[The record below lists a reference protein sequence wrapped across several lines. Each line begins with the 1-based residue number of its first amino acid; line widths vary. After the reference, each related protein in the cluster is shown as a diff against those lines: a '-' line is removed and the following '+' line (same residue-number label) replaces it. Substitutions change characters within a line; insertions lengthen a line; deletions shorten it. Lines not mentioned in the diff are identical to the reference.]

1 MNPRTEA
8 AEHYQQA
15 LKVGKKTQKNLI
27 HLGQYPYLQILDEI
41 LPGYA
46 LAGQEELG
54 TIEIPA
60 DRIVGT
66 KTRGRSDAFAAN
78 FMPLIP
84 DKSEFALKWQNLC
97 QYHLGEAGIRDPIFC
112 YEFLGRF
119 YVQEGNKRVSVLKY
133 FDAASIMG
141 KVIRIVPAECE
152 KPEVIAYKEFL
163 TYYPKTKL
171 YEIAFSRLNSFPK
184 LQAALGHDVDHIWTE
199 EERRNFRSSF
209 YYFNRAFEKLS
220 DEPMTATTA
229 DALLEW
235 LKLYPFESIKTMSNA
250 ELLSSLES
258 IWPTVKGIGRE
269 NVIEINTQSP
279 ASDEKNFKNR
289 RAFSMMPSY
298 LNIAFVH
305 ELIRKR
311 SNWVCSHNAGSIY
324 MEECLG
330 DQVVVQ
336 RFAGVGTGADA
347 ERIMELAIKNGA
359 EVIFTTTA
367 PMLKACRRV
376 AARHPE
382 TKILNCSVGMPYTDV
397 RTYYS
402 RIYEGKFITGAIAGA
417 LSKSDTIGYI
427 ASYPIFG
434 VAAGINAF
442 ALGAQLTNPN
452 AKIALK
458 WTHVAGEPLAEL
470 RDLGVDVISTLDIPQ
485 QGMGRGQW
493 GMFRYQEDGQRE
505 WIGSPYWDW
514 GAFYVQIARSILSGD
529 WDSSIFNR
537 KDERAVNYW
546 WGIANGVIGL
556 EWTEDM
562 PDGTKSLANLLTE
575 GIRHGTVDPFL
586 RRIVSQDGTVRN
598 EGRNVFTPYEIL
610 HMDWLCN
617 NVIGSIPEFEA
628 LSAKAQEITRLQGI
642 YRDKIPPEKAEAQKE
657 TR

>member
-1 MNPRTEA
+1 MNAQTES

-15 LKVGKKTQKNLI
+15 LKAGRKAQRQMI
-27 HLGQYPYLQILDEI
+27 HLGRNPHLQILDEI
-41 LPGYA
+41 LPDYPTD
-46 LAGQEELG
+46 GQEELG

-66 KTRGRSDAFAAN
+66 KTRGRSDAFATN
-78 FMPLIP
+78 FMPLMS

-97 QYHLGEAGIRDPIFC
+97 RYHLGETGIRDPIFC

-133 FDAASIMG
+133 FDAASITG
-141 KVIRIVPAECE
+141 KVIRIVPGESNR
-152 KPEVIAYKEFL
+152 PEVIAYKEFL

-184 LQAALGHDVDHIWTE
+184 LQAALGYDVDHVWTE

-209 YYFNRAFEKLS
+209 YYFNRAFDKLCE
-220 DEPMTATTA
+220 EPIVATPA

-235 LKLYPFESIKTMSNA
+235 LKLYSFENIKTMSNA
-250 ELLSSLES
+250 ELLGSLES
-258 IWPTVKGIGRE
+258 IWPTVKGIGSN
-269 NVIEINTQSP
+269 NVIDLNTKSIP
-279 ASDEKNFKNR
+279 KDEKSFKNR

-305 ELIRKR
+305 ELLPEN
-311 SNWVCSHNAGSIY
+311 SNWVSAHDAGSVY

-330 DQVVVQ
+330 EQVVVQ
-336 RFAGVGTGADA
+336 RFVGVGTGEDA
-347 ERIMELAIKNGA
+347 ERAMEIAIKNGA

-367 PMLKACRRV
+367 PMIKSCRRV

-382 TKILNCSVGMPYTDV
+382 VKILNCSVGMPYTDV

-402 RIYEGKFITGAIAGA
+402 RIYEGKFVSGAIAGA
-417 LSKSDTIGYI
+417 LSKCDTIGYI

-434 VAAGINAF
+434 VIAGINAF

-452 AKIALK
+452 VKIALK
-458 WTHVAGEPLAEL
+458 WSHVVGNPVGEL
-470 RDLGVDVISTLDIPQ
+470 REQNVDIVSTLDIPQ
-485 QGMGRGQW
+485 KGLGREAW
-493 GMFRYQEDGQRE
+493 GMFHLQPDGQSE
-505 WIGSPYWDW
+505 WIASPYWDW
-514 GAFYVQIARSILSGD
+514 GAFYVQISRSILSGE
-529 WDSSIFNR
+529 WESPIFKY
-537 KDERAVNYW
+537 KDKRAVNYW

-556 EWTEDM
+556 EWTQDM
-562 PDGTKSLANLLTE
+562 PDGTKALANLLME

-586 RRIVSQDGTVRN
+586 RKVISQEGIVRN
-598 EGRNVFTPYEIL
+598 EGDDVFTPEEIL

-617 NVIGSIPEFEA
+617 NIIGSIPSFEE
-628 LSAKAQEITRLQGI
+628 LSEKAQKITRLQGI
-642 YRDKIPPEKAEAQKE
+642 YRDQIPPEKI
-657 TR
+657 

>member
-1 MNPRTEA
+1 MNSRTES

-15 LKVGKKTQKNLI
+15 LKAGRKTQKHLI
-27 HLGQYPYLQILDEI
+27 HQGKYPYLQILDEI

-46 LAGQEELG
+46 TAGQEELG

-97 QYHLGEAGIRDPIFC
+97 HYHLGETGIRDPIFC

-133 FDAASIMG
+133 FDAAAIMG
-141 KVIRIVPAECE
+141 KVIRIVPGESDQ
-152 KPEVIAYKEFL
+152 PEVIAYKEFL

-171 YEIAFSRLNSFPK
+171 YEIAFSRLNSFSK
-184 LQAALGHDVDHIWTE
+184 LQAALGHDPDHVWTE

-220 DEPMTATTA
+220 EEQMTATPA

-235 LKLYPFESIKTMSNA
+235 LKLYPFEAIKTMSNA

-269 NVIEINTQSP
+269 NVIEINTRSNP
-279 ASDEKNFKNR
+279 SDEKTFKNR

-305 ELIRKR
+305 ELLPEN
-311 SNWVCSHNAGSIY
+311 SNWVSAHNAGSIY
-324 MEECLG
+324 LEECLG

-336 RFAGVGTGADA
+336 RFVGVGTGEDA
-347 ERIMELAIKNGA
+347 ERAMEIAIKNGA

-402 RIYEGKFITGAIAGA
+402 RIYEGKFISGAIAGA
-417 LSKSDTIGYI
+417 LSKSNTIGYI

-434 VAAGINAF
+434 VTAGINAF

-458 WTHVAGEPLAEL
+458 WSHVSGDPLQEL
-470 RDLGVDVISTLDIPQ
+470 RELDVDIVSTLDIPQ
-485 QGMGRGQW
+485 QGLGRGQW
-493 GMFRYQEDGQRE
+493 GMFRMQEDGQKE
-505 WIGSPYWDW
+505 WLGSPYWDW

-556 EWTEDM
+556 EWADNI
-562 PDGTKSLANLLTE
+562 PDGTKALANMLME

-586 RRIVSQDGTVRN
+586 RKIVSQDGTVRN
-598 EGRNVFTPYEIL
+598 EGKNVFTPYEIL

-617 NVIGSIPEFEA
+617 NVIGSIPEFES

-642 YRDKIPPEKAEAQKE
+642 YRDQIPPERAEGQKDI
-657 TR
+657 R